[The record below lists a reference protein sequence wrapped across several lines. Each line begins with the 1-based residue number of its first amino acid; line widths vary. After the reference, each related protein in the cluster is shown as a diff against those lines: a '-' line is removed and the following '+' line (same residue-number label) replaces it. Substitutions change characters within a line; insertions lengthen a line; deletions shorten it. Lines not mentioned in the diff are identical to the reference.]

1 MLREGGQVRRCLPPS
16 FEVATSKPPRFF
28 LAVESRSCQSHAR
41 CSADAIPLLHIEGG
55 RRRSRCS
62 CWAAGTA
69 SGQPGPLDPE
79 DSLRGRGPRRLL
91 MLPSRQLFALI
102 TQLLHWPNF
111 SWVSDAICIARRVNL
126 GEVARAAPQASGRKS
141 HTSSQHPNVWIAA
154 LDCSVAREHKE
165 GEPQL
170 HVTARGSQIARPCR

>member
-79 DSLRGRGPRRLL
+79 DSLRGTRA
-91 MLPSRQLFALI
+91 STI
-102 TQLLHWPNF
+102 TDAAVASAVRPDHPAASLAQLL
-111 SWVSDAICIARRVNL
+111 L
-126 GEVARAAPQASGRKS
+126 GERFRLHRPPRQPWRGRSGRS
-141 HTSSQHPNVWIAA
+141 ASIRREIAHILA
-154 LDCSVAREHKE
+154 ASKCLDCRS
-165 GEPQL
+165 GPQC
-170 HVTARGSQIARPCR
+170 GSGT

>member
-28 LAVESRSCQSHAR
+28 LAVESRPCQSHAR

-69 SGQPGPLDPE
+69 SGQPG
-79 DSLRGRGPRRLL
+79 SL
-91 MLPSRQLFALI
+91 
-102 TQLLHWPNF
+102 
-111 SWVSDAICIARRVNL
+111 SDAVCIARRVNL
-126 GEVARAAPQASGRKS
+126 GEVARAAPQASGGTS

-154 LDCSVAREHKE
+154 LDRSAARD
-165 GEPQL
+165 
-170 HVTARGSQIARPCR
+170 I